1 MPPRKKTVVEGE
13 AVEVTEGTTA
23 EAVPAPPDKPVK
35 KFGGKSATAQLG
47 AVLSSDLLQ
56 AIGKSYGKNAIA
68 VANEKLAQDA
78 HYIPS
83 GIFQLDYALGGG
95 WRVGGQH
102 TLYGHKSSCK
112 STTLY
117 RTIGEAQ
124 KLCGNCWARQTD
136 CDCDD
141 PREPVCAYIDVE
153 GAVDRE
159 WAGRFMDLNK
169 VLLSV
174 PEFAEQALMIGEALL
189 RSEKCDIIIFDSLAF
204 LTPAKE
210 IENNIDKEMPGT
222 QARIIGKGIRKFT
235 AALNDAT
242 TRLGKR
248 PTIFYTNQIRMKL
261 GIMFGNPETTPGGLA
276 PGYSAWTEVKMKGG
290 KYKMDEKEEMALY
303 ADFGFNIDKSKQGGA
318 KSSYDFRMMLT
329 ETDTKRFSEL
339 YDEDFVLDHAERFGL
354 LTGGGT
360 SWKCLGEQFRKKTEI
375 EDRLLRDSTFKQTLK
390 DALLQASKKK

>member
-1 MPPRKKTVVEGE
+1 MPPRKKTAVESE
-13 AVEVTEGTTA
+13 TAEVTEGASA
-23 EAVPAPPDKPVK
+23 EAVPSPPKKPFK
-35 KFGGKSATAQLG
+35 GTSATAQLG

-56 AIGKSYGKNAIA
+56 AISKGYGKGTIA
-68 VANEKLAQDA
+68 VANEKLAQEA

-83 GIFQLDYALGGG
+83 GVYQLDYALGGG

-124 KLCGNCWARQTD
+124 KLCGNCWARQDD
-136 CDCDD
+136 CNCDD

-153 GAVDRE
+153 GAVDKE

-174 PEFAEQALMIGEALL
+174 PEFAEQALMVGEALL

-290 KYKMDEKEEMALY
+290 KYKMDEKEETAIY

-329 ETDTKRFSEL
+329 ETDTKKFSDL
-339 YDEDFVLDHAERFGL
+339 YDEDFILDHAERFGIV
-354 LTGGGT
+354 TGAGA

-375 EDRLLRDSTFKQTLK
+375 EERLLKDPVFKRQIADQLLK
-390 DALLQASKKK
+390 LSKK